1 MKKKDNVIP
10 FPQRREAVAYVPAS
24 ISLDKDIVEFLEIMN
39 FEDRND
45 FLNEM
50 IDSFFKYVK
59 GEEDEVR

>member
-1 MKKKDNVIP
+1 
-10 FPQRREAVAYVPAS
+10 
-24 ISLDKDIVEFLEIMN
+24 MN

>member
-1 MKKKDNVIP
+1 VIP
-10 FPQRREAVAYVPAS
+10 FSQSGEAAAYVPAS

>member
-1 MKKKDNVIP
+1 MEKRDNVIP
-10 FPQRREAVAYVPAS
+10 FVSKRKISNYVPAS
-24 ISLDKDIVEFLEIMN
+24 ITLDKKVVEFLEMMD

>member
-1 MKKKDNVIP
+1 MKKKNNVIP
-10 FPQRREAVAYVPAS
+10 FPQRREAAAYVPAS
-24 ISLDKDIVEFLEIMN
+24 INLDKDIVEFLEIMN

>member
-10 FPQRREAVAYVPAS
+10 FPQRREASAYVPAS

>member
-1 MKKKDNVIP
+1 MKKKNNVIP
-10 FPQRREAVAYVPAS
+10 FPQRREATAYVPAS

>member
-1 MKKKDNVIP
+1 MKKKNNVIP
-10 FPQRREAVAYVPAS
+10 FPRRREAAAYVPAS

>member
-10 FPQRREAVAYVPAS
+10 FPQRREEAAYVPAS

>member
-1 MKKKDNVIP
+1 MV
-10 FPQRREAVAYVPAS
+10 VYVFVF

-39 FEDRND
+39 FEDCND

-50 IDSFFKYVK
+50 IDLFFKYVK

>member
-1 MKKKDNVIP
+1 
-10 FPQRREAVAYVPAS
+10 
-24 ISLDKDIVEFLEIMN
+24 VEFLEIMN